1 MTVMGS
7 DELITVGRIVGP
19 HGVKGTLKLQPLT
32 DYPDRFHEMPQLQV
46 YSKEGNLICSLSVR
60 NVRTLESKGYLI
72 IDTDEINDRDSAE
85 ALRGA
90 LIKIPESE
98 KHALS
103 EGEYWVDDIIGLKVV
118 NSETGEELGHV
129 INVLEVGEN
138 DVYEVRS
145 TDGKEKHI
153 PAVSQFIK
161 KIDLDNKT
169 IEVEIIEGLFD

>member
-7 DELITVGRIVGP
+7 YELVTVGRIVGP

-32 DYPDRFHEMPQLQV
+32 DYPERFHEMSELHV
-46 YSKEGNLICSLSVR
+46 YSKEGNFICSLSVR

-72 IDTDEINDRDSAE
+72 IDTDEINDRDAAE
-85 ALRGA
+85 ALRGG

-98 KHALS
+98 KHDLS

-129 INVLEVGEN
+129 INVLDIGEN
-138 DVYEVRS
+138 DVYEVLS

-153 PAVSQFIK
+153 PAVGQFIK
-161 KIDLDNKT
+161 KIDLVNKT
-169 IEVEIIEGLFD
+169 IEVDLIEGLFD